1 MIKEITTK
9 SGFKT
14 SLDPKVL
21 DNMELVDALSQAN
34 DDGISIVKVA
44 NMLLGTDDKR
54 RLYDHL
60 RTDDGRVPMEPF
72 MAEIEEILNSIG
84 AKN

>member
-44 NMLLGTDDKR
+44 NMLLGADDKR

>member
-9 SGFKT
+9 SGFKISMNPDVT
-14 SLDPKVL
+14 
-21 DNMELVDALSQAN
+21 DNMELVDALAQAN

-44 NMLLGTDDKR
+44 NMLLGEDDKR

-60 RTDDGRVPMEPF
+60 RADDGRVPMEPF

>member
-34 DDGISIVKVA
+34 EDGISIVKVA
-44 NMLLGTDDKR
+44 NMLLGENEKH

-60 RTDDGRVPMEPF
+60 RTNDGRVPMKPF

>member
-44 NMLLGTDDKR
+44 NMLLGEDEKR

-60 RTDDGRVPMEPF
+60 RTDDGRVPMGPF

>member
-1 MIKEITTK
+1 MITEVTTQ
-9 SGFKT
+9 SGFKI
-14 SLDPKVL
+14 SMNPDVA
-21 DNMELVDALSQAN
+21 DNMELLDALAQAN
-34 DDGISIVKVA
+34 EDGISIVKVA
-44 NMLLGTDDKR
+44 NMLLGENEKR

-60 RTDDGRVPMEPF
+60 RTNDGRVPMKPF

>member
-9 SGFKT
+9 SGFKI
-14 SLDPKVL
+14 SMNPDVA
-21 DNMELVDALSQAN
+21 DNMELLDALAQAN

-72 MAEIEEILNSIG
+72 MAEIEEILNSLG

>member
-9 SGFKT
+9 SGF
-14 SLDPKVL
+14 SVSMNPDVV
-21 DNMELVDALSQAN
+21 DNMELLDALAQAN

-44 NMLLGTDDKR
+44 NMLLGENEKR

-60 RTDDGRVPMEPF
+60 RTNDGRVPMKPF
-72 MAEIEEILNSIG
+72 MAEIEEILNSLG

>member
-9 SGFKT
+9 SGFKISMNPDVT
-14 SLDPKVL
+14 
-21 DNMELVDALSQAN
+21 DNMELVDALAQAN

-44 NMLLGTDDKR
+44 NMLLGEDDKR

-72 MAEIEEILNSIG
+72 MTEIEEILNSLG

>member
-1 MIKEITTK
+1 MKKEITTK

-34 DDGISIVKVA
+34 EDGISIVKVA

-60 RTDDGRVPMEPF
+60 RTDDGRVPMKPF
-72 MAEIEEILNSIG
+72 MTEIEEILNSLG